1 MVGQSFDTRFGHKT
15 ILLDADA
22 APEFVAVEAGLDREH
37 VADLRAENVRL
48 VSELDARRREVATL
62 HSILGQMMR
71 GPWVYVD
78 DDQSPRWA

>member
-1 MVGQSFDTRFGHKT
+1 MTKRDVSQLSTT
-15 ILLDADA
+15 IDDRSPASEVRSL
-22 APEFVAVEAGLDREH
+22 REH